1 MRYVNLVP
9 PVQPKVRKEA
19 KNNYVTYLDKNVEYR
34 NRPDR
39 KEFMKEY
46 YAEYRK
52 EHSGY
57 VQCDC
62 GSVIKEISMWTH
74 VKSNKHIKY
83 LTSDSPLKTDC

>member
-9 PVQPKVRKEA
+9 DATQKPKLTGNDKYQHYLL
-19 KNNYVTYLDKNVEYR
+19 NNIEYR

-83 LTSDSPLKTDC
+83 LTT